1 MDPTE
6 DLLRRYLELCTTF
19 RDQPEVVPELERL
32 RAEAASADR
41 RPWPCF
47 LDGRIAFV
55 RGDYASALAS
65 FEAVL
70 AADPEFVLAT
80 HMQGVCLGSLGRHE
94 EALAAC
100 QRAISLFGDTEDLA
114 LQEQLAKVIVNKGAT
129 LGELGRHDDSI
140 AACDQVLSRFSA
152 AKDPALQEQVAKAI
166 INRGVSFGELGRHQE
181 EVAAYDEVIARFG
194 PAEDLRLREQ
204 VAWAMVNRG
213 IALGELD
220 RRADE
225 LAAYDEVIS
234 RFGDA
239 EDLALREAVAEAMFN
254 RQVAVARPGRETG
267 RAGTQAQ
274 PVDAGEEAEDA
285 VGESEEV
292 ATEAPKAAPRSAAG
306 LVERIHA
313 APGRVVLVVSG
324 GGSRALAELL
334 EVPGASRTLLE
345 AVVPYCEEALIAW
358 LGGRPEAFC
367 SAGAARAMAM
377 IAFRRASDYEGGRR
391 RAAGVACTASLAT
404 DRPKRGAHRVH
415 LALQTA
421 RRTATWSLQLKKG
434 RRSRADEEQ
443 LVGRLLINTLAEA
456 CRVKQRL
463 PLDLLKG
470 EQIDRSQTVAPRP
483 WQDLLLGRVETVCA
497 GGMPARAILP
507 GAFNPL
513 HVGHRRMAEIAG
525 QVLGTP
531 VVMELSI
538 VNVDKPPLDYQ
549 EIERRLGQF
558 APQQRVCLTRA
569 ATFEE
574 KSTLF
579 PGATFIV
586 GVDTL
591 RRIADSRYY
600 GDESAA
606 CLAAIERIAARGCRF
621 LVFSRNVGT
630 GFMRLSDL
638 DLPEALR
645 AICREVPAEEC
656 REDVSSTEIR
666 KSGGW

>member
-1 MDPTE
+1 
-6 DLLRRYLELCTTF
+6 
-19 RDQPEVVPELERL
+19 
-32 RAEAASADR
+32 
-41 RPWPCF
+41 
-47 LDGRIAFV
+47 
-55 RGDYASALAS
+55 
-65 FEAVL
+65 
-70 AADPEFVLAT
+70 
-80 HMQGVCLGSLGRHE
+80 
-94 EALAAC
+94 
-100 QRAISLFGDTEDLA
+100 
-114 LQEQLAKVIVNKGAT
+114 
-129 LGELGRHDDSI
+129 
-140 AACDQVLSRFSA
+140 
-152 AKDPALQEQVAKAI
+152 
-166 INRGVSFGELGRHQE
+166 
-181 EVAAYDEVIARFG
+181 
-194 PAEDLRLREQ
+194 
-204 VAWAMVNRG
+204 
-213 IALGELD
+213 
-220 RRADE
+220 
-225 LAAYDEVIS
+225 
-234 RFGDA
+234 
-239 EDLALREAVAEAMFN
+239 
-254 RQVAVARPGRETG
+254 
-267 RAGTQAQ
+267 
-274 PVDAGEEAEDA
+274 
-285 VGESEEV
+285 
-292 ATEAPKAAPRSAAG
+292 
-306 LVERIHA
+306 
-313 APGRVVLVVSG
+313 LVVSG
-324 GGSRALAELL
+324 GGSRAIAELL

-358 LGGRPEAFC
+358 LGGRPETFC

-377 IAFRRASDYEGGRR
+377 IAFRRAWEYEGGRHP
-391 RAAGVACTASLAT
+391 AAGVACTASLAT
-404 DRPKRGAHRVH
+404 DRPKRGPHRAH

-434 RRSRADEEQ
+434 RRSRAEEEQ

-483 WQDLLLGRVETVCA
+483 WQDLLLGRVEVVCA

-513 HVGHRRMAEIAG
+513 HLGHRRMAEIAG

-579 PGATFIV
+579 PGATFTV

-600 GDESAA
+600 GDDSAA
-606 CLAAIERIAARGCRF
+606 CLAAIERIAGRGCRF
-621 LVFSRNVGT
+621 LVFSRDVGT
-630 GFMRLSDL
+630 GFVRLADL
-638 DLPEALR
+638 DLPEALQ
-645 AICREVPAEEC
+645 AICREVPAEKF

-666 KSGGW
+666 KSGAW

>member
-1 MDPTE
+1 MMDPTE
-6 DLLRRYLELCTTF
+6 DLLHKYLELCTTF
-19 RDQPEVVPELERL
+19 RDQPDVVPELERL
-32 RAEAASADR
+32 RAETASADVR
-41 RPWPCF
+41 AWPCF

-55 RGDYASALAS
+55 RRDYASALAS

-70 AADPEFVLAT
+70 AADPEFVLAV

-94 EALAAC
+94 EALAVC
-100 QRAISLFGDTEDLA
+100 EKAISLFGDAEDLA
-114 LQEQLAKVIVNKGAT
+114 LREQLAKVMVNKGAT
-129 LGELGRHDDSI
+129 LGELGRHDDSV
-140 AACDQVLSRFSA
+140 AACQEVVARFA
-152 AKDPALQEQVAKAI
+152 AVEDLALQEQVAKAM

-194 PAEDLRLREQ
+194 LAEDLRLREQ

-254 RQVAVARPGRETG
+254 KEVVSRGARGEGRGARGEFTNHQSSIINHQSSKVAP
-267 RAGTQAQ
+267 
-274 PVDAGEEAEDA
+274 
-285 VGESEEV
+285 
-292 ATEAPKAAPRSAAG
+292 EAPEDAPRSAEG

-324 GGSRALAELL
+324 GGSRAIAELL

-377 IAFRRASDYEGGRR
+377 VAFRRAWDYEGGRHS
-391 RAAGVACTASLAT
+391 AAGVACTASLAT

-434 RRSRADEEQ
+434 SRSRADEER

-463 PLDLLKG
+463 PLDLLEG

-497 GGMPARAILP
+497 GGMPARVVLP

-513 HVGHRRMAEIAG
+513 HVGHLRMAEIAG
-525 QVLGTP
+525 QIFGTP

-574 KSTLF
+574 KSALF

-591 RRIADSRYY
+591 RRIADTRYY
-600 GDESAA
+600 GDDSAA
-606 CLAAIERIAARGCRF
+606 CLAAIERIAGRGCRF
-621 LVFSRNVGT
+621 LVFSRDVGT
-630 GFMRLSDL
+630 GFVRLSDL

-645 AICREVPAEEC
+645 AICREVPAEEF

-666 KSGGW
+666 KSGDW